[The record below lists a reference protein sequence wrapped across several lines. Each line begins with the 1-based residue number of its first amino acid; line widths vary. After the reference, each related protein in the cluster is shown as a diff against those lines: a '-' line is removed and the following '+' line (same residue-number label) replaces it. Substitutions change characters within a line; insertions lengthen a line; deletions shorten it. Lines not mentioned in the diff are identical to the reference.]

1 MTTTLPAPTTTEHP
15 DWSERPTTPDGWV
28 ARAHEVAGVI
38 SEGAAERDRSH
49 RTPHAEIQVVKD
61 SGLAT
66 LLGPAE
72 HGGGGQEWPT
82 AYRVVRAIGA
92 ADGSIGQLVGD
103 HFTWCWLPR
112 MVGTAEQIERIE
124 RDAARGNWFFG
135 CALNPRDADVVATDE
150 GDHLVFSGKK
160 SFCTGVK
167 VSDHTVLEGVLDNG
181 DHVIGVVP
189 TDQPGIVYHDN
200 WDNMGQRL
208 TDSGGV
214 SISDV
219 RVPWEDALGFTD
231 KKFQPHPYMTMNIP
245 IGQLLFANLWLGVAN
260 GALNAAIDY
269 TQGKRGW
276 GGYDRTVD
284 EPRVQ
289 DTIGDL
295 TAKVWAAEAFADQVA
310 QEGLAL
316 HRDRLSVT
324 PRMRGEY
331 KVRTAAVKT
340 RADEVALE
348 VTSRIFEVTGARS
361 TANSFGFDRFW
372 RNVRTH
378 TLHHPVAYQR
388 REVGL
393 FRLLDEVPEPA
404 RYS

>member
-1 MTTTLPAPTTTEHP
+1 MTTTLPAPARTEHP
-15 DWSERPTTPDGWV
+15 DWSARPTTAEGWV
-28 ARAHEVAGVI
+28 ARAHEVAAVLA
-38 SEGAAERDRSH
+38 EGAAERDRAN
-49 RTPHAEIQVVKD
+49 RTPHREIQIIKD
-61 SGLAT
+61 AGLAT

-82 AYRVVRAIGA
+82 AYKVVRAIGA
-92 ADGSIGQLVGD
+92 ADGSIGQLLGD
-103 HFTWCWLPR
+103 HYTWCWLPR
-112 MVGTAEQIERIE
+112 MVGTAEQIERVE

-150 GDHLVFSGKK
+150 GDHLVLSGKK
-160 SFCTGVK
+160 SFCTGIK
-167 VSDHTVLEGVLDNG
+167 VSDHAVLEGVLDSG
-181 DHVIGVVP
+181 DHVIGIVP

-214 SISDV
+214 TIRDV
-219 RVPWEDALGFTD
+219 KVPWEDALGFTG
-231 KKFQPHPYMTMNIP
+231 KKFQPTAYMTMNVP

-260 GALNAAIDY
+260 GALNAAIEY

-276 GGYDRTVD
+276 GGYERTVD

-295 TAKVWAAEAFADQVA
+295 TAKLWAVEAFADQVA
-310 QEGLAL
+310 EEGLPL

-331 KVRTAAVKT
+331 KVRTAAVKA

-348 VTSRIFEVTGARS
+348 VTTRIFEVTGARS
-361 TANSFGFDRFW
+361 TANAFGFDRFW

-393 FRLLDEVPEPA
+393 FRLCDEIPEPA

>member
-1 MTTTLPAPTTTEHP
+1 MTTTLPTTNRTVTA
-15 DWSERPTTPDGWV
+15 DWSQRPTTPEGWV
-28 ARAHEVAGVI
+28 ARAHEAAASI
-38 SEGAAERDRSH
+38 AEGAAERDQTH
-49 RTPHAEIQVVKD
+49 RTPHAEVQTIKD
-61 SGLAT
+61 AGLAT
-66 LLGPAE
+66 LLGPIE

-82 AYRVVRAIGA
+82 AYKVVRAVGA
-92 ADGSIGQLVGD
+92 ADGSIGQLLGD
-103 HFTWCWLPR
+103 HYTWCWLPR

-124 RDAARGNWFFG
+124 RDAALGNWFFG
-135 CALNPRDADVVATDE
+135 CALNPRDADVVGHDQ
-150 GDHLVFSGKK
+150 GDRVVLNGQK
-160 SFCTGVK
+160 SFCTGIK
-167 VSDHTVLEGVLDNG
+167 VSDHAVLEGVLDSG

-214 SISDV
+214 TIRDV
-219 RVPWEDALGFTD
+219 EVPWEDALGFTD
-231 KKFQPHPYMTMNIP
+231 KTFEPSTYMTMNIP

-260 GALNAAIDY
+260 GALNAAIEY

-289 DTIGDL
+289 DTIGGL
-295 TAKVWAAEAFADQVA
+295 AAKIWAAEAFADQVA
-310 QEGLAL
+310 LEALPL
-316 HRDRLSVT
+316 HRDRLAVT
-324 PRMRGEY
+324 PQMRGEH
-331 KVRTAAVKT
+331 KVRTAAVKAM
-340 RADEVALE
+340 ADEVALD
-348 VTSRIFEVTGARS
+348 VTARIFEVTGARS
-361 TANSFGFDRFW
+361 TSNHFGFDRFW

-388 REVGL
+388 REVGV
-393 FRLLDEVPEPA
+393 FRLSGEIPEPG